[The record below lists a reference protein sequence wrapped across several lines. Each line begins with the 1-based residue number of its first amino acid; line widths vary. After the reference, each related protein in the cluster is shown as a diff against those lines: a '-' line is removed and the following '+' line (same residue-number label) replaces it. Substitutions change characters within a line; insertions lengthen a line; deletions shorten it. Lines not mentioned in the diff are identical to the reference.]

1 LVADLE
7 SIVQPLR
14 ELLESKNR
22 VRDDTLQRARDLT
35 RLCANSIRATHRQQ
49 FDQAR
54 DLLEQARG
62 LAVEM
67 CEAVSAHGDL
77 YVAGYTQDALKE
89 YAEACITLAVVTDQ
103 PIPGAQE
110 LNVEAA
116 TYLNGLAEAV
126 GELRRHVLDLIRLD
140 RVDRA
145 EEILAIMDE
154 AYWQLVTLDFPSAIT
169 GNLRR
174 NTDMVRGVLERTRAD
189 LTTSQEQLRL
199 REAISRFEGNLNVQ
213 SG

>member
-1 LVADLE
+1 MADLD

-14 ELLESKNR
+14 ELLETKNQ
-22 VRDDTLQRARDLT
+22 VRDETLRRARDLT
-35 RLCANSIRATHRQQ
+35 RLCANSIRATHRRQ

-54 DLLEQARG
+54 ALLEEASRLG
-62 LAVEM
+62 TEM
-67 CEAVSAHGDL
+67 CDAVSCHGDL

-103 PIPGAQE
+103 PIPSAE
-110 LNVEAA
+110 ALRMEAA
-116 TYLNGLAEAV
+116 AYLNGLAEAM
-126 GELRRHVLDLIRLD
+126 GEMRRHVLDLIRLD
-140 RVDRA
+140 EVDRA
-145 EEILAIMDE
+145 EEVLAIMDE
-154 AYWQLVTLDFPSAIT
+154 AYWQLVTVDFPSAIT

-199 REAISRFEGNLNVQ
+199 RQAISRFEASLNAE
-213 SG
+213 SE